1 MCLSFCLVLGVVGL
15 VMNKKAPRQRRRSWV
30 PPPVEE
36 VATRQPDR
44 ASSTVTATGL
54 GSSTPRPISS
64 QIADLSLDAERLGS
78 SASLPTDRAVS
89 AAASLASRHIQ
100 QLRRDLSLQVSAL
113 KKSRDSMLDEL
124 AAGLTT
130 MSPEKA
136 AAELRVLDD
145 ESAGL
150 VLGRLSETQRK
161 AILKSLEPKRAQVL
175 DRKARTWAA
184 K

>member
-1 MCLSFCLVLGVVGL
+1 MCLSFCLVLSVVGL
-15 VMNKKAPRQRRRSWV
+15 VMNKKTQRQRSRPWV

-36 VATRQPDR
+36 VASRQTDR
-44 ASSTVTATGL
+44 PSSAETASGPTST
-54 GSSTPRPISS
+54 SPIS
-64 QIADLSLDAERLGS
+64 IEMADLSLDAERLGTTR
-78 SASLPTDRAVS
+78 LPSDSAVS
-89 AAASLASRHIQ
+89 AAAALASRHIQ
-100 QLRRDLSLQVSAL
+100 QLQRDLNRQLSAL

-150 VLGRLSETQRK
+150 VLGRLSATQRK
-161 AILKSLEPKRAQVL
+161 AILKSLEPKRAQVR

>member
-15 VMNKKAPRQRRRSWV
+15 VINKKSPRQRSRPWV
-30 PPPVEE
+30 PPPVVEISRRQTDRPPST
-36 VATRQPDR
+36 VAATGPT
-44 ASSTVTATGL
+44 ASSR
-54 GSSTPRPISS
+54 RPISS
-64 QIADLSLDAERLGS
+64 EIADLSLDAERLGT
-78 SASLPTDRAVS
+78 ASLPADSAVS
-89 AAASLASRHIQ
+89 AAAALASRHIQ
-100 QLRRDLSLQVSAL
+100 QMRRDLSRQVSAL

-124 AAGLTT
+124 AMELTT

-136 AAELRVLDD
+136 AVELRVLDD

-150 VLGRLSETQRK
+150 VLSRLSTTQRQT
-161 AILKSLEPKRAQVL
+161 ILKSLEPRRAQVL